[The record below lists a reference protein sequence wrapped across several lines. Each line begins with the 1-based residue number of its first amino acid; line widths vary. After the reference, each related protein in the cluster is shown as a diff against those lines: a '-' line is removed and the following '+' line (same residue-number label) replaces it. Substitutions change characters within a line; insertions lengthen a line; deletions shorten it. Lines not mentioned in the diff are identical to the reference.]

1 MVNLPC
7 VACESLLRLEIF
19 ANLVVFFQNAIQIVD
34 VKIEVKIIIEYSKP
48 MGKFACKKLS
58 CLVEP
63 IPLTPL
69 KRIRVNSAFV
79 LEKAAIKLQ
88 S

>member
-34 VKIEVKIIIEYSKP
+34 VKIEVKTSIEYSKP
-48 MGKFACKKLS
+48 MGKFA
-58 CLVEP
+58 
-63 IPLTPL
+63 
-69 KRIRVNSAFV
+69 
-79 LEKAAIKLQ
+79 
-88 S
+88 

>member
-34 VKIEVKIIIEYSKP
+34 VKTEVKIIEYSKP
-48 MGKFACKKLS
+48 LGKFA
-58 CLVEP
+58 
-63 IPLTPL
+63 
-69 KRIRVNSAFV
+69 
-79 LEKAAIKLQ
+79 
-88 S
+88 